1 MFNEIKRKIV
11 FGLIFPLIIIL
22 VSPLSFVFGQDNR
35 TTDENSESLLP
46 EEELSINGEEETV
59 YQGISLAVVDYQRV
73 FMEYNKTA
81 EIREELRNNRES
93 MLQQLDQMKNRY
105 STMRNNYFLNYNQ
118 YSQQEREQMATRLT
132 ELEEQIEVYIEN
144 SNRSLMEQERI
155 LKEEIQKEIQSV
167 IQYIRLSEGYDLI
180 LDTSILLDYN
190 PDFDL
195 TDQVI
200 NQLNQQ

>member
-1 MFNEIKRKIV
+1 MFCEIKRKIV

-22 VSPLSFVFGQDNR
+22 LSPLSFVFGQDNS
-35 TTDENSESLLP
+35 TTDENSDSLLS
-46 EEELSINGEEETV
+46 EEELSINGEDEEAS
-59 YQGISLAVVDYQRV
+59 QGISIAVVDYQRV

-167 IQYIRLSEGYDLI
+167 IQYIRLSEGFDLI